1 MSVALVVAKAPVP
14 GQVKTRLAADVG
26 PSAAADLAAA
36 ALLDTLDACESAF
49 ERCHIAV
56 SGSLLQAR
64 SGSEIVARLHR
75 WTVHRQ
81 HGEGFARRLVNAHLD
96 VAAAAREPVVQIGMD
111 TPQASTEY
119 LSEVADQITK
129 HDAVLGPAEDG
140 GWWVLALSD
149 PRLAHVLSSVPMS
162 TTETYQATW
171 DALIGAG
178 AVVSMSRCLNDVDT
192 IADAAAVAAAAPRSR
207 FAAAWGVL
215 T

>member
-26 PSAAADLAAA
+26 PSVAADLAAA
-36 ALLDTLDACESAF
+36 AFLDTLDACEAAF
-49 ERCHIAV
+49 ERCHIAL
-56 SGSLLQAR
+56 SGSLAQAQ
-64 SGSEIVARLHR
+64 SGAEILGRLRR

-81 HGEGFARRLVNAHLD
+81 HGDGFGRRLVNAHQD
-96 VAAAAREPVVQIGMD
+96 AAAAAREPVVQIGMD
-111 TPQASTEY
+111 TPQASPAF
-119 LSEVADQITK
+119 LSEVADEITR

-162 TTETYQATW
+162 TMETYQATW
-171 DALIGAG
+171 DALTGAG
-178 AVVSMSRCLNDVDT
+178 AAVGTSRCLNDVDT

-207 FAAAWGVL
+207 FAAAWGVIA
-215 T
+215 